1 LALSKILAQELT
13 WQKKIRWQTQN
24 QNLNRAGLRAR
35 MGNTKKAEQWRPD
48 KDPLGNREWAPTP
61 KPESEQIH
69 LPALSMRNL
78 EKFRAGEKYS
88 TTDLPKDPSTK
99 QNKKKGRQ
107 RG

>member
-1 LALSKILAQELT
+1 
-13 WQKKIRWQTQN
+13 
-24 QNLNRAGLRAR
+24 LNRAGLRAR

-78 EKFRAGEKYS
+78 EKF
-88 TTDLPKDPSTK
+88 
-99 QNKKKGRQ
+99 QN
-107 RG
+107 